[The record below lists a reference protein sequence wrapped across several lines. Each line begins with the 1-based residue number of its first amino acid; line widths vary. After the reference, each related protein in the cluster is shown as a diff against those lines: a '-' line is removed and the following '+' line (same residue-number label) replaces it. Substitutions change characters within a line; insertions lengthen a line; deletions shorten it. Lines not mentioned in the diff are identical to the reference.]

1 MKTIRI
7 TDGITF
13 GLRKG
18 GIVTSVTK
26 SDGWFEV
33 PEKTADTLCKAGHA
47 ELFDVKPQDVEQKGA
62 FVACEDNSEDKN
74 ENASESDFE
83 AMTFDELGELLRE
96 LGIFNKALKSK
107 NARIEAL
114 KEYYASESTEDAGD
128 FVV

>member
-26 SDGWFEV
+26 SDGWFEA
-33 PEKTADTLCKAGHA
+33 PEKTADMLCKANHA
-47 ELFDVKPQDVEQKGA
+47 EYFDVKPQDVEQKGA